1 MAQWSLHRNPSPA
14 TRKEIPYLLDV
25 QADLLSALGTRVVIP
40 VFARKAAPA
49 RAITRL
55 TPELEFGGEKLVLMT
70 PQLAGVQMKDLG
82 PVAGDLRAHRTE
94 ILAALDLLL
103 TGI

>member
-1 MAQWSLHRNPSPA
+1 MAQWALHRNPNPS

-25 QADLLSALGTRVVIP
+25 QSDLLSALGTRVVVP
-40 VFARKAAPA
+40 VFTRKAAPA
-49 RAITRL
+49 RTMARL
-55 TPELEFGGEKLVLMT
+55 TPELSFGGEHLVLMT
-70 PQLAGVQMKDLG
+70 PQLAGVKAKDLG
-82 PVAGDLRAHRTE
+82 DPAGDLSAHQDE

>member
-1 MAQWSLHRNPSPA
+1 MAQWTLHRNPNPA

-25 QADLLSALGTRVVIP
+25 QSDLLSALGTRAVVP
-40 VFARKAAPA
+40 VFTRKAAPA
-49 RAITRL
+49 RTMARL
-55 TPELEFGGEKLVLMT
+55 TPELKFGSEHLVLMT
-70 PQLAGVQMKDLG
+70 PQLAGVRLKDLG
-82 PVAGDLRAHRTE
+82 DAAGDLSARRAE